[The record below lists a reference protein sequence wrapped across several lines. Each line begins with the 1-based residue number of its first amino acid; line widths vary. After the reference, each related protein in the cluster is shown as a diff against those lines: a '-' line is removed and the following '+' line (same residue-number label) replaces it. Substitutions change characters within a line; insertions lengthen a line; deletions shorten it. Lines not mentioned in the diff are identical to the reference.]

1 MKLLSVPLT
10 PEEAA
15 VAEKRAAS
23 EGKTLDQ
30 FVSDYIHSFLRSGDL
45 PPDRDP
51 AMSSPGFRV
60 SSLRSGDLSP
70 AMAGA
75 MV

>member
-15 VAEKRAAS
+15 VAEKLAAS

-30 FVSDYIHSFLRSGDL
+30 YVSDYIHSFLRSGDL
-45 PPDRDP
+45 PPDDDP
-51 AMSSPGFRV
+51 AMSLPDFCN

-70 AMAGA
+70 VMAGA
-75 MV
+75 TC

>member
-15 VAEKRAAS
+15 LAEKLAAS
-23 EGKTLDQ
+23 GGKTLDQ
-30 FVSDYIHSFLRSGDL
+30 YVSDYIHSFLRAGDL
-45 PPDRDP
+45 PPDSDP
-51 AMSSPGFRV
+51 AMSSPDFCD

-70 AMAGA
+70 GCSL
-75 MV
+75 